1 MMSDYFY
8 FCTYKT
14 PKEAS
19 SGKGTKNPCSRKITR
34 IFIMFY
40 FLTSYKGRAFLL
52 HLLEVGV
59 LDVVILGSLL
69 LLTAG
74 LLVVEGTL
82 LLVSTG
88 LGTCTLIHL
97 P

>member
-1 MMSDYFY
+1 MALLSA
-8 FCTYKT
+8 CT
-14 PKEAS
+14 
-19 SGKGTKNPCSRKITR
+19 
-34 IFIMFY
+34 
-40 FLTSYKGRAFLL
+40 LL
-52 HLLEVGV
+52 DLLEVGV

-88 LGTCTLIHL
+88 LRTSLGSLIHL
-97 P
+97 L